1 MSKESSLTLDHV
13 VLVTTDL
20 AVSKRDYEQL
30 GFQLTP
36 ESSHKG
42 KVRPDGPVEI
52 WGSGNHCAMFRQGYF
67 EILGITDPDRYHEH
81 FRVLLDRFHGM
92 RMVALGCENAE
103 KFYEANRERV
113 PQLIEPREI
122 GRDVPYG
129 KGTKEGL
136 FRVVQLEEGAF
147 PEAELLFVE
156 HATPNLLWQKDLLE
170 HPNRVTALSGI
181 TLCSDEP
188 KATAERF
195 GRLSGR
201 SCSETKSGYAFSL
214 DEGEV
219 RIVTPSEIAEVY
231 RKAVLPAVPCV
242 AVVTL
247 TVYALDEMKTYL
259 EEKEITPHESELGI
273 WVKPERAGGVILE
286 FTD

>member
-1 MSKESSLTLDHV
+1 MSRESSLTLDHIG
-13 VLVTTDL
+13 LVTPSL
-20 AVSKRDYEQL
+20 AGSKRDYEQL

-52 WGSGNHCAMFRQGYF
+52 WGSGNHCAMFRQGYL
-67 EILGITDPDRYHEH
+67 EILGVTDPDRYHDH

-92 RMVALGCENAE
+92 RMVALGCENA
-103 KFYEANRERV
+103 KMFYEANRGRV
-113 PQLIEPREI
+113 PQLIESREI

-136 FRVVQLEEGAF
+136 FRVVQLEEGTF
-147 PEAELLFVE
+147 PEAELFFVE
-156 HATPNLLWQKDLLE
+156 HATPNVLWQKDLLE

-188 KATAERF
+188 EATAERF

-201 SCSETKSGYAFSL
+201 ACSEAESGYTFSL
-214 DEGEV
+214 DESEI
-219 RIVTPSEIAEVY
+219 RIVPPSEIAEVY
-231 RKAVLPAVPCV
+231 REAVLPAVPCV

-247 TVYALDEMKTYL
+247 TVYALDETNAYL
-259 EEKEITPHESELGI
+259 EEKEITPHESD
-273 WVKPERAGGVILE
+273 GGVILE
-286 FTD
+286 FRD